1 MRSINP
7 LGYALS
13 GSAFLALLAGCS
25 GGGSSTSP
33 MPVSPAAMLHE
44 PSARSIDASG
54 RRNADPTSVLLPGVN
69 RISKPDLSPGFA
81 DADAAVKAAVIISD
95 GGANDVDVFSTKGK
109 LVAQITGVSGG
120 LADTKAGDL
129 YVANT
134 DDNDILL
141 YKNDYKTLLA
151 TLSDPNEYP
160 SGESYDETTGIV
172 AVTNIISTSDGP
184 GTVSFY
190 AKGAT
195 KPCKTIGNPAWG
207 RVYFDAFDSKGN
219 LFVDGFDTSG
229 NVVVGEITGGC
240 KATTITTL
248 KVGNAIAFAG
258 GVQVTKDDDVAVQ
271 DQESLAI
278 YTYKPPV
285 KGSLGM
291 PIATTTFKGAGDP
304 VGFAF
309 TATGKNVWTAD
320 AGLSVAD
327 EYAYPAGGSPVFSI
341 SGSMLEPIS
350 VAVTPVEVP

>member
-1 MRSINP
+1 MRGTNP
-7 LGYALS
+7 RGYALT
-13 GSAFLALLAGCS
+13 GSAILALLAGCS
-25 GGGSSTSP
+25 NGGNSSTP
-33 MPVSPAAMLHE
+33 MPVSPAVSLRGA
-44 PSARSIDASG
+44 PSGSIDASS
-54 RRNADPTSVLLPGVN
+54 RRNADPTSVLLPGVV
-69 RISKPDLSPGFA
+69 RISKPDVRPGFA
-81 DADAAVKAAVIISD
+81 DPDAAVKAAIIISD
-95 GGANDVDVFSTKGK
+95 GGANDVDIFSTKGK

-120 LADTKAGDL
+120 LATTKAGSL

-134 DDNDILL
+134 DYNDILL

-160 SGESYDETTGIV
+160 VDESYDETSGTV

-195 KPCKTIGNPAWG
+195 KPCKTVGNPAWG
-207 RVYFDAFDSKGN
+207 RVYFDAFDSKGD
-219 LFVDGFDTSG
+219 LFVDGDDTSG

-248 KVGNAIAFAG
+248 KVGNTLSFPG
-258 GVQVTKDDDVAVQ
+258 GVQVTTNDDVAVQ
-271 DQESLAI
+271 DQESVAI

-285 KGSLGM
+285 KGSLGV
-291 PIATTTFKGAGDP
+291 PIATTTFRGAGDP

-309 TATGKNVWTAD
+309 TSNGKDVWTAD
-320 AGLSVAD
+320 AVLVAAD

-341 SGSMLEPIS
+341 SGNMLEPTSI
-350 VAVTPVEVP
+350 AVLPVEVP